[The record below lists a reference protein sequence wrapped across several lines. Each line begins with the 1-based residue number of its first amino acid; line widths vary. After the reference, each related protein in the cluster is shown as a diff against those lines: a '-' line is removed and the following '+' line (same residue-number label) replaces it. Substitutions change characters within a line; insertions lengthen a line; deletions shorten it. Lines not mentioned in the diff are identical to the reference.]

1 MSLSS
6 LFHKIGEITNTNRRL
21 VIISFIILTFISL
34 YGASTIVMYSG
45 MDTYI
50 QKDSKLY
57 QDLDHYQKMFSEESI
72 VIMIEG
78 ANVKDPAVLEAS
90 VRLEKLAQN
99 VSGVKT
105 VIGPSTIITATN
117 YQMTGRNEIPST
129 IYEVQTLIDLSP
141 ETYSKLIY
149 DETHSIMLVS
159 YGNVTEIQKAD
170 ILESVKN
177 AVDFAGFPPG
187 YNTIVTGEAALSMDM
202 ESEMST
208 GMGILLLLAILLMIA
223 ALGFAFKGVRWRLY
237 PLVVVVFGLIYTF
250 GSMGFLGI
258 SMTMVSIAAFPILIG
273 LGIDY
278 AIQFHSR
285 MEEELKRCKTGRE
298 AIISTFK
305 NTGPAVMTALFVT
318 CISFISLL
326 TSSIPMIQDFGKLLI
341 IGCVACYFAALF
353 FGVVSLY
360 YMDRMAERIKRKEE
374 ETGEVSILKKFFPA
388 TRKMNGDS
396 CGLPESD
403 KPPSENLITK
413 ILKRVIDFTL
423 EHKKTIFVLAV
434 ITGALGFYAD
444 TTISAETDFK
454 TYMPQ
459 DMPALVNFNH
469 MGSVMGGSDVI
480 NVMIETGDI
489 ASPDL
494 LKWMDNF
501 GMYQTQNQIYVESH
515 DSLATAVKQ
524 YNGGVIPDTEEE
536 IRAIYSQLPDQVM
549 NQYSHGNSILL
560 LNLNV
565 GSASTDLP
573 MDGLKT
579 LVEII
584 EDDLQ
589 WYPMPPGTTATIT
602 GSTVPFIELLGS
614 LLNGRVQQT
623 MLGILLVFVALLAI
637 YRDIFK
643 ALGPVL
649 TIGLVIGWSG
659 IVMYAFGIVY
669 TPMTSVMGCMILGAG
684 SEYSILLMER
694 FYEEKE
700 KGLPALEA
708 IRTTVTSTGTALV
721 VSGMTTMFGFLA
733 LTASAFGIISSFG
746 VVTVIN
752 MLMTLLASFVIYP
765 PLMLT
770 FDKYREMGMKN
781 MLIHFRNKIPIGRAK
796 KAGDVM

>member
-6 LFHKIGEITNTNRRL
+6 LFHKMGEITNANRRL

-90 VRLEKLAQN
+90 ARLEKIAQN
-99 VSGVKT
+99 ISGVKT

-117 YQMTGRNEIPST
+117 HQMTGRNEIPST
-129 IYEVQTLIDLSP
+129 IDEVQALIDLSP

-170 ILESVKN
+170 ILESVKD

-187 YNTIVTGEAALSMDM
+187 YNTIVTGETALSMDM
-202 ESEMST
+202 ENEMST
-208 GMGILLLLAILLMIA
+208 GMGILLFLAILLMIA
-223 ALGFAFKGVRWRLY
+223 ALGFAFRGVRWRLY
-237 PLVVVVFGLIYTF
+237 PLIVVVFGLIYTF
-250 GSMGFLGI
+250 GSMGFFKI
-258 SMTMVSIAAFPILIG
+258 NMTMVSIAAFPILIG

-305 NTGPAVMTALFVT
+305 NTGPAVLTALFVT

-374 ETGEVSILKKFFPA
+374 ETGKASILKKFFPA
-388 TRKMNGDS
+388 TRKINGDT
-396 CGLPESD
+396 CGLPESEN
-403 KPPSENLITK
+403 PPSENLITK

-423 EHKKTIFVLAV
+423 EHKKTIFVLAI

-469 MGSVMGGSDVI
+469 MGTVMGGSDVI

-501 GMYQTQNQIYVESH
+501 GIYQTQNQIYVESH
-515 DSLATAVKQ
+515 ESLATVVKQ

-549 NQYSHGNSILL
+549 SQYSHGNSILL

-584 EDDLQ
+584 KDDLQ

-614 LLNGRVQQT
+614 LLNGNS
-623 MLGILLVFVALLAI
+623 LGV
-637 YRDIFK
+637 RR
-643 ALGPVL
+643 
-649 TIGLVIGWSG
+649 
-659 IVMYAFGIVY
+659 AFGHLSRHFQSAW
-669 TPMTSVMGCMILGAG
+669 TG
-684 SEYSILLMER
+684 SDNRIGNRLVRNRHVR
-694 FYEEKE
+694 FRYR
-700 KGLPALEA
+700 LHTDD
-708 IRTTVTSTGTALV
+708 ICH
-721 VSGMTTMFGFLA
+721 GM
-733 LTASAFGIISSFG
+733 
-746 VVTVIN
+746 
-752 MLMTLLASFVIYP
+752 Y
-765 PLMLT
+765 
-770 FDKYREMGMKN
+770 D
-781 MLIHFRNKIPIGRAK
+781 IGRRFRIFDFINGTFLRRKRKRA
-796 KAGDVM
+796 AGVGSDSNDGNQYRNGVGRFGNDNDVRLFGADRIGFRYYFQLRRGYRN